1 MLDAALEQD
10 ADLEDETDTPAESSR
25 EMMVS
30 PSIDFPRELL
40 SGQSGVC
47 IEGVF
52 SSLRREGS

>member
-1 MLDAALEQD
+1 MFDAALEQD

-40 SGQSGVC
+40 CGQRGRCYASKVP
-47 IEGVF
+47 
-52 SSLRREGS
+52 SLH